1 VFGNSNAVSSRYVT
15 FLAVDRPNQDNYQS
29 AFVKIDLNLS
39 LQGPGNRWEV
49 ALIGKDL
56 NDKVTSGNC
65 VASPL
70 RGGAIIATP
79 SGGTNRPFAGID
91 PASCFADP
99 GREVWLRF
107 TVRPLAAAGR
117 N

>member
-1 VFGNSNAVSSRYVT
+1 
-15 FLAVDRPNQDNYQS
+15 
-29 AFVKIDLNLS
+29 
-39 LQGPGNRWEV
+39 V

-79 SGGTNRPFAGID
+79 SGGTTRPFAGID

-99 GREVWLRF
+99 GREVWLRL
-107 TVRPLAAAGR
+107 TVRPFAAAGR